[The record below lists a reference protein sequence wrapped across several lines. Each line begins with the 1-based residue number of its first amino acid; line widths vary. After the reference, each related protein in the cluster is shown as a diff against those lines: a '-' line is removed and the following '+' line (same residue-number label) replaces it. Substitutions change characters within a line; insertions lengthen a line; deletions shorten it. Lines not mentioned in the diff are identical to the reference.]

1 MKHRMLYASVGMA
14 LAGAL
19 ANPAIARSSHSCS
32 VPRQTA
38 VTLGPAQRAR
48 IDHLLADMVAKKIAP
63 GAVVLIEQDGRIVYQ
78 RTLGMADAEAA
89 KPMRADSL
97 FRIFSMTKPVT
108 SVAALQLVARG
119 KLSLDAPLSHYI
131 PEFAGTR
138 VWTGSAVT
146 PFETQPLNR
155 PLTVRDLLVHG
166 AGIVYAEAQ
175 PDPVHAA
182 YTAQAIPAA
191 PGVAPPPRGGVT
203 AVASTAELA
212 RRIATAPLLHQPGA
226 RFTYGNSSDV
236 LGRVVEV
243 ASGQRF
249 ADYVKRNILDPLAM
263 SSTRF
268 QPTTADAA
276 RMTSAYASQAQAKL
290 PGDNL
295 LGGVDPTTLKAI
307 TPLRVDEGTKSVFLT
322 GGKIDFGGS
331 GLVSTAADYGR
342 FTQMLRQDGQLGK
355 VRILPR
361 ALAREMRVNQLTPE
375 ARNVSTALTS
385 AGLGFGYGLAVRE
398 SATGV
403 SPIFPRCGAFWGGA
417 ASTFFW
423 IDPAGRTS
431 GVMMT
436 QMFGGD
442 VRNYWL
448 EIMRTIYAPTPA
460 PKTGTATR

>member
-1 MKHRMLYASVGMA
+1 MKHRMFNAGIGLA
-14 LAGAL
+14 LAGSL
-19 ANPAIARSSHSCS
+19 ASTAVARPPQSCAIPARA
-32 VPRQTA
+32 A
-38 VTLGPAQRAR
+38 VTLGPDKIAR
-48 IDHLLADMVAKKIAP
+48 IDLLLADMVAKKIAP
-63 GAVVLIEQDGRIVYQ
+63 GAVVLIEQDGRIVYR

-89 KPMRADSL
+89 RPMQADSL

-119 KLSLDAPLSHYI
+119 KLSLDAPLSRYI

-138 VWTGSAVT
+138 VWTGSVT
-146 PFETQPLNR
+146 TPAETQPLKR

-166 AGIVYAEAQ
+166 AGIVYAEAK
-175 PDPVHAA
+175 PDPVHMA
-182 YTAQAIPAA
+182 YVAQAIPAA
-191 PGVAPPPRGGVT
+191 PGVAPPPGAGGT

-212 RRIATAPLLHQPGA
+212 RRIAAAPLLHQPGA
-226 RFTYGNSSDV
+226 RFTYGNSTDV

-243 ASGQRF
+243 ASGERF
-249 ADYVKRNILDPLAM
+249 ADYVKRHIFDPLAM

-268 QPTTADAA
+268 HPTATDAA
-276 RMTSAYASQAQAKL
+276 RMTSAYATQAQAKM

-295 LGGVDPTTLKAI
+295 LGGVDPLSLKAI
-307 TPLRVDEGTKSVFLT
+307 TPLRVDDGAKSIFLA

-331 GLVSTAADYGR
+331 GLVSTAGDYAR
-342 FTQMLRQDGQLGK
+342 FTQMLRQDGELGPA
-355 VRILPR
+355 RILPR
-361 ALAREMRVNQLTPE
+361 SLAREMRVNQLTPE
-375 ARNVSTALTS
+375 ARNASTALTS

-398 SATGV
+398 AETGV
-403 SPIFPRCGAFWGGA
+403 SPVFPRCGAFWGGA
-417 ASTFFW
+417 ASTYFW

-448 EIMRTIYAPTPA
+448 EIMRTIYAPA
-460 PKTGTATR
+460 GTATR